1 MQIINYRLI
10 RHNILWY
17 DCQCKRGVAMKEYLY
32 DMHVH
37 TEESSSC
44 AHVPAKAVV
53 QRYKDLGYDGIV
65 ITDHMSEYKMKRAK
79 CESIEEKA
87 EYFLRG
93 YREAKKYEDGN
104 FNVILGMEL
113 SFLDYDGDFLVYG
126 IDEDFMLKYH
136 FDRFHSL
143 EDFRQIAD
151 ENNLFVFQ
159 AHPFRFNMAIQ
170 NPELLDGM
178 EVYNGHPGHNSNN
191 DIAEIWASK
200 YGLRKSSGS
209 DFHGDKGDMPPG
221 GIYFGSKIT
230 NAKELKVA
238 LEKGNYRLKTE

>member
-1 MQIINYRLI
+1 
-10 RHNILWY
+10 
-17 DCQCKRGVAMKEYLY
+17 MKEYLY

-37 TEESSSC
+37 TAESSSC
-44 AHVPAKAVV
+44 AHVPAADVVECYKA
-53 QRYKDLGYDGIV
+53 LGYDGVV
-65 ITDHMSEYKMKRAK
+65 ITDHMSQYKMKRAK

-93 YREAKKYEDGN
+93 WREAKKYEDDG
-104 FNVILGMEL
+104 FSVILG
-113 SFLDYDGDFLVYG
+113 SFCNAANSMSIYG
-126 IDEDFMLKYH
+126 IDENFMFKYH
-136 FDRFHSL
+136 MDQFHCL
-143 EDFRQIAD
+143 EDFRPVAD
-151 ENNLFVFQ
+151 ENGLFVFQ
-159 AHPFRFNMAIQ
+159 AHPFRFDMTVQ

-221 GIYFGSKIT
+221 GIYFGKKIT
-230 NAKELKVA
+230 CSKSLKSA
-238 LEKGNYRLKTE
+238 LESGNYRLKTK

>member
-93 YREAKKYEDGN
+93 YREAKKYEDEN

-151 ENNLFVFQ
+151 ENNLFVLP

-230 NAKELKVA
+230 NAKELKAA

>member
-1 MQIINYRLI
+1 M
-10 RHNILWY
+10 
-17 DCQCKRGVAMKEYLY
+17 EFLY

-44 AHVPAKAVV
+44 AHVPAKDVV
-53 QRYKDLGYDGIV
+53 KRYKSLGYAGIV

-79 CESIEEKA
+79 CETIEEKA

-93 YREAKKYEDGN
+93 YREAKKYEDEN

-113 SFLDYDGDFLVYG
+113 SFLDYNGDFLVYG
-126 IDEDFMLKYH
+126 FDEDFMLKYH
-136 FDRFHSL
+136 FDQFNSL
-143 EDFRQIAD
+143 EDFREIAD

-159 AHPFRFNMAIQ
+159 AHPFRFNMTVQ

-191 DIAEIWASK
+191 DIAMLWAEK
-200 YGLRKSSGS
+200 YNLRKSSGS
-209 DFHGDKGDMPPG
+209 DFHGDKGNMAPG
-221 GIYFGSKIT
+221 GIYFGRRIT
-230 NAKELKVA
+230 DAKMLKEE
-238 LEKGNYRLKTE
+238 LEKGGYRLKTE

>member
-1 MQIINYRLI
+1 
-10 RHNILWY
+10 
-17 DCQCKRGVAMKEYLY
+17 MKEFLY

-37 TEESSSC
+37 TAESSSC
-44 AHVPAKAVV
+44 AHVPAADVV
-53 QRYKDLGYDGIV
+53 ERYKALGYEGLV
-65 ITDHMSEYKMKRAK
+65 ITAHMSQYQMKRAK

-93 YREAKKYEDGN
+93 WREAKKYEDDD
-104 FNVILGMEL
+104 FSVILGMEL
-113 SFLDYDGDFLVYG
+113 SFLDYNGDFLVYG
-126 IDEDFMLKYH
+126 IDENFMFKYH
-136 FDRFHSL
+136 MDQFHCL
-143 EDFRQIAD
+143 EDFRPVAD
-151 ENNLFVFQ
+151 ENGLFVFQ
-159 AHPFRFNMAIQ
+159 AHPFRFDMTVQ

-221 GIYFGSKIT
+221 GIYFGKKIT
-230 NAKELKVA
+230 CSKSLKSA
-238 LEKGNYRLKTE
+238 LESGNYRLKTK

>member
-1 MQIINYRLI
+1 
-10 RHNILWY
+10 
-17 DCQCKRGVAMKEYLY
+17 MKEYLY

-44 AHVPAKAVV
+44 AHVPAKEVV
-53 QRYKDLGYDGIV
+53 ERYKKLGYDGIV
-65 ITDHMSEYKMKRAK
+65 ITDHMSQYKMKRAK
-79 CESIEEKA
+79 CETIEEKA

-93 YREAKKYEDGN
+93 YRETKKYGDEN

-113 SFLDYDGDFLVYG
+113 SFLDYDGDFLVFG

-136 FDRFHSL
+136 FDQFHSL
-143 EDFRQIAD
+143 EDFRNIAD

-159 AHPFRFNMAIQ
+159 AHPFRFDMAIQ
-170 NPELLDGM
+170 NPVLLDGM

-200 YGLRKSSGS
+200 YGL
-209 DFHGDKGDMPPG
+209 
-221 GIYFGSKIT
+221 
-230 NAKELKVA
+230 
-238 LEKGNYRLKTE
+238 

>member
-1 MQIINYRLI
+1 
-10 RHNILWY
+10 
-17 DCQCKRGVAMKEYLY
+17 MKEYLY

-44 AHVPAKAVV
+44 AHMPAKTVV
-53 QRYKDLGYDGIV
+53 ERYKKLGYDGIV

-79 CESIEEKA
+79 CKSVEEKA

-93 YREAKKYEDGN
+93 YREAKKYEN
-104 FNVILGMEL
+104 ETFSVILGMEL

-126 IDEDFMLKYH
+126 FDEDFMLKYH
-136 FDRFHSL
+136 FDLFHSL
-143 EDFRQIAD
+143 EDFRKIAD

-159 AHPFRFNMAIQ
+159 AHPFRFDMTIQ
-170 NPELLDGM
+170 NPALLDGM

-200 YGLRKSSGS
+200 YNLRKSSGS

-221 GIYFGSKIT
+221 GIYFNRRIKD
-230 NAKELKVA
+230 AKELKAA
-238 LEKGNYRLKTE
+238 LEAGNYRLKTE

>member
-1 MQIINYRLI
+1 
-10 RHNILWY
+10 
-17 DCQCKRGVAMKEYLY
+17 MKEFLY

-37 TEESSSC
+37 TAESSSC
-44 AHVPAKAVV
+44 AHVPAADVV
-53 QRYKDLGYDGIV
+53 ERYKALGYDGVV
-65 ITDHMSEYKMKRAK
+65 ITDHMSQYKMKRAK

-93 YREAKKYEDGN
+93 WREAKKYEDDD
-104 FNVILGMEL
+104 FSVILGMEL
-113 SFLDYDGDFLVYG
+113 SFLDYNGDFLVYG
-126 IDEDFMLKYH
+126 IDENFMFKYH
-136 FDRFHSL
+136 MDQFHCL
-143 EDFRQIAD
+143 EDFRPVAD
-151 ENNLFVFQ
+151 ENGLFVFQ
-159 AHPFRFNMAIQ
+159 AHPFRFDMTVQ

-221 GIYFGSKIT
+221 GIYFGKKIT
-230 NAKELKVA
+230 CSKSLKSA
-238 LEKGNYRLKTE
+238 LESGNYRLKTK